1 MDFELYEI
9 IQAFGD
15 GVMKGSTYAL
25 MGIGFTLIFGVMQ
38 RLNMSFAA
46 VSISGAYA
54 SLTASILFPEIHVF
68 VVFGAS
74 IIFSGIL
81 GYFVYLCCFKW
92 IPLANPLAT
101 LMATIGMLFF
111 LEEVVVHAT
120 DGMPLPYPSMP
131 YDEYFEFGQYSVR
144 GDLVIIFFLC
154 LIATAILMYLLYRTR
169 LGIATRAVAQQ
180 PIAAR
185 LVGISIEKTNAGTF
199 IITGLLGGL
208 AGAMIASTVSVL
220 SVLFFLPVTV
230 KGLIVAVIGGL
241 GSIPG
246 AIIAGLLV
254 GGIEEVALLL
264 RGILERDIYIMILLF
279 LFLTLRPGGIFSKTS
294 QRN

>member
-208 AGAMIASTVSVL
+208 AGAMIASTVGVL

-279 LFLTLRPGGIFSKTS
+279 IFLTLRPGGIFSKTF

>member
-92 IPLANPLAT
+92 IPHANPLAT

-154 LIATAILMYLLYRTR
+154 LIATAILTYLLYRTR

-279 LFLTLRPGGIFSKTS
+279 IFLTLRPGGIFSKTF

>member
-38 RLNMSFAA
+38 RLNMYFAA

-279 LFLTLRPGGIFSKTS
+279 IFLTLRPGGIFSKTFE
-294 QRN
+294 RN

>member
-38 RLNMSFAA
+38 KLNMSFAA

-279 LFLTLRPGGIFSKTS
+279 IFLTLRPGGIFSKTF

>member
-38 RLNMSFAA
+38 KLNMSFAA

-74 IIFSGIL
+74 IIFSGII

-279 LFLTLRPGGIFSKTS
+279 IFLTLRPGGIFSKTS

>member
-38 RLNMSFAA
+38 KLNMSFAA

-54 SLTASILFPEIHVF
+54 SLTASILFPEVHVF

-74 IIFSGIL
+74 IIFSGII

-144 GDLVIIFFLC
+144 GDLVLIFFMC
-154 LIATAILMYLLYRTR
+154 LIATAVLMYLLYRTR

-185 LVGISIEKTNAGTF
+185 LSGISIEKTNAGTF

-246 AIIAGLLV
+246 AIVAGLLV

>member
-92 IPLANPLAT
+92 IPHANPLAT

-208 AGAMIASTVSVL
+208 AGAMIASTVGVL

-264 RGILERDIYIMILLF
+264 RGILERDIYICLLY
-279 LFLTLRPGGIFSKTS
+279 TS
-294 QRN
+294 DAADE

>member
-279 LFLTLRPGGIFSKTS
+279 LFLTLRPGGIFSKTA

>member
-54 SLTASILFPEIHVF
+54 SLTASILFPEVHVF

-279 LFLTLRPGGIFSKTS
+279 IFLTLRPGGIFSKTF

>member
-279 LFLTLRPGGIFSKTS
+279 IFLTLRPGGIFSKTF
-294 QRN
+294 QRD

>member
-74 IIFSGIL
+74 IIFSGII

-120 DGMPLPYPSMP
+120 AGMPLPYPSMP

-154 LIATAILMYLLYRTR
+154 LIATAILTYLLYRTR

-279 LFLTLRPGGIFSKTS
+279 IFLTLRPGGIFSKTFE
-294 QRN
+294 RN

>member
-54 SLTASILFPEIHVF
+54 SLTAFILFPEIHVF

-279 LFLTLRPGGIFSKTS
+279 IFLTLRPGGIFSKTF

>member
-74 IIFSGIL
+74 IIFSGII

-279 LFLTLRPGGIFSKTS
+279 IFLTLRPGGIFSKTF

>member
-279 LFLTLRPGGIFSKTS
+279 IFLTLRPGGIFSKTF

>member
-54 SLTASILFPEIHVF
+54 SLTASILFPEVHVF

-74 IIFSGIL
+74 IIFSGII

-279 LFLTLRPGGIFSKTS
+279 IFLTLRPGGIFSKTF

>member
-208 AGAMIASTVSVL
+208 AGAMIGSTVSVL

-279 LFLTLRPGGIFSKTS
+279 IFLTLRPGGIFSKTF

>member
-38 RLNMSFAA
+38 KLNMSFAA

-279 LFLTLRPGGIFSKTS
+279 IFLTLRPGGIFSKTF
-294 QRN
+294 QRK

>member
-111 LEEVVVHAT
+111 LEEVVAHAT

-154 LIATAILMYLLYRTR
+154 LIATAILTYLLYRTR

-279 LFLTLRPGGIFSKTS
+279 IFLTLRPGGIFSKTF

>member
-38 RLNMSFAA
+38 KLNMSFAA

-54 SLTASILFPEIHVF
+54 SLTASILFPEVHVF

-74 IIFSGIL
+74 IIFSGII

-154 LIATAILMYLLYRTR
+154 LIATAILTYLLYRTR

-279 LFLTLRPGGIFSKTS
+279 IFLTLRPGGIFSKTF

>member
-9 IQAFGD
+9 IQAFAD

-25 MGIGFTLIFGVMQ
+25 LGIGFTLIFGVMQ
-38 RLNMSFAA
+38 KINMSFGA
-46 VSISGAYA
+46 VSIAGAYA
-54 SLTASILFPEIHVF
+54 SLTASVLFPEVNTF

-74 IIFSGIL
+74 IVFAGII
-81 GYFVYLCCFKW
+81 GYVVYLCCFKW

-111 LEEVVVHAT
+111 LEEVTVHAT
-120 DGMPLPYPSMP
+120 AGMPQPYPAMP
-131 YDEYFEFGQYSVR
+131 YDEYFEFGQYSIR
-144 GDLVIIFFLC
+144 GDLVAIFLLC
-154 LIATAILMYLLYRTR
+154 LIATAILLFMLYRTR

-185 LVGISIEKTNAGTF
+185 LAGISIEKTNAATF
-199 IITGLLGGL
+199 IITGLIGGL

-220 SVLFFLPVTV
+220 SVLFFLPYTV
-230 KGLIVAVIGGL
+230 KGLIVTVIGGL

-246 AIIAGLLV
+246 AIVAGLLV
-254 GGIEEVALLL
+254 GGLEEVALLL

-279 LFLTLRPGGIFSKTS
+279 LFLTFRPGGIFSNTF
-294 QRN
+294 QRD

>member
-38 RLNMSFAA
+38 RLNMSLAA

-279 LFLTLRPGGIFSKTS
+279 IFLTLRPGGIFSKTF

>member
-38 RLNMSFAA
+38 KLNMSFAA

>member
-38 RLNMSFAA
+38 KLNMSFAA

-74 IIFSGIL
+74 IIFSGII

-208 AGAMIASTVSVL
+208 AGAMIASTVRVL
-220 SVLFFLPVTV
+220 SVLFFLAVTV
-230 KGLIVAVIGGL
+230 NGLIVAVIGGL

-279 LFLTLRPGGIFSKTS
+279 IFLTLRPGGIFSKTS

>member
-46 VSISGAYA
+46 VSISAAYA

-92 IPLANPLAT
+92 IPHANPLAT

-111 LEEVVVHAT
+111 LEEVVAHAT

-279 LFLTLRPGGIFSKTS
+279 IFLTLRPGGIFSKTF

>member
-74 IIFSGIL
+74 IIFSGMI

-208 AGAMIASTVSVL
+208 AGAMIASTVSIL

-279 LFLTLRPGGIFSKTS
+279 IFLTLRPGGIFSKTF
-294 QRN
+294 QRD

>member
-92 IPLANPLAT
+92 IPHANPLAT

-279 LFLTLRPGGIFSKTS
+279 IFLTLRPGGIFSKTF

>member
-208 AGAMIASTVSVL
+208 AGAMIASTVGVL

-279 LFLTLRPGGIFSKTS
+279 IFLTLRPGGIFSKTF
-294 QRN
+294 QRD

>member
-74 IIFSGIL
+74 IIFSGII

-208 AGAMIASTVSVL
+208 AGAMIASTVGVL

-279 LFLTLRPGGIFSKTS
+279 IFLTLRPGGIFSKTF

>member
-279 LFLTLRPGGIFSKTS
+279 IFLTLRPGGIFSKTC